1 MDLLFKTKFGSHL
14 YGLNTPSSDT
24 DYKGIYMPTLSQL
37 LLGTWPK
44 SIRTSTGTA
53 HTKNTSEDIDEEYY
67 ALPYFI
73 KLAVEGDTTAL
84 DMLHANKSSTLV
96 TSPLWEELKSRR
108 KEFYSRD
115 MKALVGY
122 AMQQAAK
129 YGMKGTRLA
138 TMQDV
143 LNKSKHL
150 VGKLRDVVHLLPQ
163 NEYCKVVLEPENA
176 KQQPYYEV
184 CGKKFLLNTQVQDL
198 QFLMQEQLDKYGER
212 ARLAQAN
219 EGVDWKA
226 LSHALRVAYQ
236 MKSVYEDGDF
246 EYPLKQS
253 HFLRLVKAGEV
264 DFSEVKQVLESTL
277 ERVEELAKFS
287 YMKEKI
293 NRATWDQWLLDK
305 YWEEYFRSDK

>member
-14 YGLNTPSSDT
+14 YGLDTPNSDT

-122 AMQQAAK
+122 ARSQAAK

-253 HFLRLVKAGEV
+253 YFLRLVKAGEV

-287 YMKEKI
+287 YMREKV

>member
-122 AMQQAAK
+122 VMHQAAK

-184 CGKKFLLNTQVQDL
+184 CGKKFLLNAQVQDL

-287 YMKEKI
+287 YMKEKV

>member
-84 DMLHANKSSTLV
+84 DMLHANKDSTLV
-96 TSPLWEELKSRR
+96 SSPIWEELKSKR

-122 AMQQAAK
+122 AMHQAAK

-138 TMQDV
+138 TMQDM

-287 YMKEKI
+287 YMREKV

>member
-14 YGLNTPSSDT
+14 YGLDTPNSDT

-115 MKALVGY
+115 MKSLVGY
-122 AMQQAAK
+122 ARSQAAK

-253 HFLRLVKAGEV
+253 YFLRLVKAGEV

-287 YMKEKI
+287 YMREKV

>member
-277 ERVEELAKFS
+277 ERVEDLAKFS
-287 YMKEKI
+287 YMREKV

>member
-122 AMQQAAK
+122 ARSQAAK
-129 YGMKGTRLA
+129 YGMKATRLA

-287 YMKEKI
+287 YMREKV

>member
-73 KLAVEGDTTAL
+73 KLAVEGDTTAV
-84 DMLHANKSSTLV
+84 DMLHANENSTLV

-108 KEFYSRD
+108 QEFYSRD

-122 AMQQAAK
+122 AMHQAAK
-129 YGMKGTRLA
+129 YGMRGTRLA

-184 CGKKFLLNTQVQDL
+184 CGKKFLLNTQMQDL

-287 YMKEKI
+287 YMREKV

>member
-73 KLAVEGDTTAL
+73 KLAVDGDTTAL
-84 DMLHANKSSTLV
+84 DMLHANKDSTLV
-96 TSPLWEELKSRR
+96 SSPIWEELKSKR

-122 AMQQAAK
+122 ARNQIAK

-184 CGKKFLLNTQVQDL
+184 CGKKFLLNTPVQDL

-287 YMKEKI
+287 YMREKV

>member
-122 AMQQAAK
+122 ARSQAAK

-219 EGVDWKA
+219 EGVDWEA

-287 YMKEKI
+287 YMREKV

>member
-84 DMLHANKSSTLV
+84 DMLHANKDSTLV
-96 TSPLWEELKSRR
+96 SSPIWEELKSKR
-108 KEFYSRD
+108 KEFYSSD
-115 MKALVGY
+115 MKSLVGY
-122 AMQQAAK
+122 ARSQAAK

-253 HFLRLVKAGEV
+253 HFLRLVKAGGV

-287 YMKEKI
+287 YMREKV

>member
-53 HTKNTSEDIDEEYY
+53 HSKNTSEDIDEEYY

-84 DMLHANKSSTLV
+84 DMLHANKDSTLV
-96 TSPLWEELKSRR
+96 SSPIWEELKSKR

-122 AMQQAAK
+122 VMHQAAK
-129 YGMKGTRLA
+129 HGMKGTRLA

-253 HFLRLVKAGEV
+253 YFLRLVKAGEV

-287 YMKEKI
+287 YMREKV

-305 YWEEYFRSDK
+305 YWGEYFRSDK

>member
-287 YMKEKI
+287 YMREKV